1 MKLHDTLKLQLIKV
15 LKKIKYITKVKQNKK
30 KIKKALTTCLKIL
43 FFSELDGIKKM
54 IAAAFHHYFNFIFPL
69 NLKSIFTTLKLLQHN
84 FFTRLRQL
92 HNSLI
97 HKLT

>member
-1 MKLHDTLKLQLIKV
+1 LKLHDTLKLQLIKV

-30 KIKKALTTCLKIL
+30 KNKESTYNMLKNF

-54 IAAAFHHYFNFIFPL
+54 IAAAFHHFFNFIFPL